1 MIILDRLTKKYNKRS
16 VLDEL
21 SLTIKDGEFVCIV
34 GQSGAGKTTLLH
46 ALIGALQPDSGRI
59 SIFGKEI
66 TKMNRRE
73 IQDYRRSVGII
84 FQDYKLLPQ
93 KTVYENVAFAL
104 EVAGYDKQFIASR
117 TIDALKIVGME
128 EHRNSFPSQLSG
140 GEAQRTAIA
149 RALVHAP
156 EILFADEPTGN
167 LDPENTMAL
176 AKLFKRINDSGTT
189 IILSTHDK
197 EVVDFLQKRVITLDN
212 GRLVSDI

>member
-21 SLTIKDGEFVCIV
+21 SLTIKAGEFVCIV

-59 SIFGKEI
+59 AIFGKEI

-93 KTVYENVAFAL
+93 KTVFENVAFAL

>member
-21 SLTIKDGEFVCIV
+21 SLTIKDGEFICIV